1 LQGALPLGR
10 TLISPDAAARIGATF
25 PGIRVCTDQ
34 SPYDVLA
41 AALRAGD
48 IDFILGALRPEAE
61 TAGQVR
67 VPLLRE
73 GTVVVARHDH
83 PLAASS
89 RLSLDAFADA
99 RWILPRSHAPARGIL
114 DARFHHAGLPPPAA
128 AVETADLA
136 LIRGLLLHTDMLAA
150 VSAHQLHYE
159 ITSGELTILHIAMD
173 GTKRIIGLLLR
184 EGSQPSP
191 TTLAMIEAVT
201 AVAAEMDSAMSG
213 SPATERDPDQPA

>member
-1 LQGALPLGR
+1 
-10 TLISPDAAARIGATF
+10 
-25 PGIRVCTDQ
+25 
-34 SPYDVLA
+34 
-41 AALRAGD
+41 
-48 IDFILGALRPEAE
+48 
-61 TAGQVR
+61 
-67 VPLLRE
+67 
-73 GTVVVARHDH
+73 
-83 PLAASS
+83 
-89 RLSLDAFADA
+89 
-99 RWILPRSHAPARGIL
+99 
-114 DARFHHAGLPPPAA
+114 
-128 AVETADLA
+128 
-136 LIRGLLLHTDMLAA
+136 LLLHTDMLAS